1 MADNYTILANV
12 AIENGTDY
20 QQRIPA
26 PSQAM
31 TAQTYNAL
39 MNPLNGRYYDMF
51 TNSLL
56 RRIRDTVI
64 HNDSW
69 TNPLA
74 DEKRLGGTLGFS
86 TQEIAQ
92 QWIKAHSY
100 ADEETADSLVAVER
114 PEYAQWFHT
123 MNSQRKYK
131 LSMNRQEI
139 AQAFVTNEGLQ
150 SIIDNNAVT
159 VINSEEYDDYLAME
173 NLFSEHAHRWGF
185 ATYNLAS
192 DPFDETTTAGIR
204 ELSKKIREFTG
215 LWRWPSTLYNHVDV
229 PVFAAQDARVI
240 FYDTPGLE
248 ASLDVDFLANVFNVE
263 LADITVTRRQVRTL
277 PVNGAVGVLTVPGFF
292 LCSTDIRETREWENP
307 DTLTRTFW
315 YHAWDTYST
324 SPFVPAILFI
334 YDSNKPAGLSVPV
347 TTINYTGIDVTVPSG
362 AKLDPAGGVIQL
374 SVQAQGTPTVGKIK
388 ALTQGTGSSSVINQ
402 GVIDCYVDD
411 LWRLHYPAGL
421 NNGDTLTITATST
434 YVNPDSSTGALTD
447 TVSVVA
453 PDTTL
458 SALTIGTLTLTPTFS
473 SRKYDYTVTTT
484 ASTNAVTATATD
496 TTNATVAIKVNGA
509 THTSGQSATWQ
520 DGKNTVE
527 VTVTNGGLSSVY
539 NVKVTKS

>member
-26 PSQAM
+26 PTQAM

-39 MNPLNGRYYDMF
+39 MDPLNARYYDMF
-51 TNSLL
+51 TNTLL
-56 RRIRDTVI
+56 RRIRDTIV
-64 HNDSW
+64 HNEAW
-69 TNPLA
+69 NNPLA
-74 DEKRLGGTLGFS
+74 DEKTLGGTLGFS

-92 QWIKAHSY
+92 KWIEAHSY
-100 ADEETADSLVAVER
+100 ADETTAASLVAVER
-114 PEYAQWFHT
+114 PEYVQWFHT

-150 SIIDNNAVT
+150 RIIDNNART
-159 VINSEEYDDYLAME
+159 VINSEQYDDYISME
-173 NLFSEHAHRWGF
+173 NLFLEHYNRWGF

-192 DPFDETTTAGIR
+192 DPFDETNTAGIR

-215 LWRWPSTLYNHVDV
+215 LWRFPSTLYNHVDV
-229 PVFAAQDARVI
+229 PVFAADDSRVK

-263 LADITVTRRQVRTL
+263 LANITIEREQLRAL
-277 PVNGAVGVLTVPGFF
+277 PVPGAVGVLTVPGFF
-292 LCSTDIRETREWENP
+292 VCSTDLREARDWENP

-334 YDSNKPAGLSVPV
+334 YDSTRPAGLTVPV
-347 TTINYTGIDVTVPSG
+347 TTINYTGITLG
-362 AKLDPAGGVIQL
+362 AEGGTTLDAAGGVKQL
-374 SVQAQGTPTVGKIK
+374 TVTAAGTPAAGKIVVK
-388 ALTQGTGSSSVINQ
+388 PAAATFALSWSLGDESDADINSDH
-402 GVIDCYVDD
+402 INLWVDD

-421 NNGDTLTITATST
+421 ETGDTITVTATST
-434 YVNPDSSTGALTD
+434 YLNPDGTTGVFED
-447 TVSVVA
+447 
-453 PDTTL
+453 D
-458 SALTIGTLTLTPTFS
+458 ITLT
-473 SRKYDYTVTTT
+473 
-484 ASTNAVTATATD
+484 A
-496 TTNATVAIKVNGA
+496 
-509 THTSGQSATWQ
+509 
-520 DGKNTVE
+520 
-527 VTVTNGGLSSVY
+527 
-539 NVKVTKS
+539 

>member
-74 DEKRLGGTLGFS
+74 DEKKLGGTLGFS

-100 ADEETADSLVAVER
+100 ADEETAASLVAVER

-192 DPFDETTTAGIR
+192 DPFDETNTAGIR

-263 LADITVTRRQVRTL
+263 LADITVTRRQVRAL
-277 PVNGAVGVLTVPGFF
+277 PIPGAVGVLTVPGFF

-334 YDSNKPAGLSVPV
+334 YDSTKPAGLSVPV
-347 TTINYTGIDVTVPSG
+347 TTINYTGIEMTPATATVG
-362 AKLDPAGGVIQL
+362 TDGGVVQL
-374 SVQAQGTPTVGKIK
+374 EIAAQGTPTAGNIVVKPSAATFSLVFASDGGDT
-388 ALTQGTGSSSVINQ
+388 AIND
-402 GVIDCYVDD
+402 GVIDCWVDD
-411 LWRLHYPAGL
+411 LWRLHVPAGL
-421 NNGDTLTITATST
+421 GAGDTITVTAKST
-434 YVNPDSSTGALTD
+434 YVNPDGSTGSFTD
-447 TVSVVA
+447 TSVV
-453 PDTTL
+453 
-458 SALTIGTLTLTPTFS
+458 TIGS
-473 SRKYDYTVTTT
+473 
-484 ASTNAVTATATD
+484 
-496 TTNATVAIKVNGA
+496 
-509 THTSGQSATWQ
+509 
-520 DGKNTVE
+520 
-527 VTVTNGGLSSVY
+527 
-539 NVKVTKS
+539 